1 MKKDSNMIER
11 LDEGL
16 APYRDEEKARQM
28 SAYMRNQY
36 PFLGIQTPVRRS
48 VTKPLFKAST
58 LDWDFVEALYDKPE
72 REYQVIAV
80 DYLAHHASS
89 LGPEDLA
96 RLKRLIETKSWWD
109 TVDAIA
115 SSLVGSIV
123 RRHPETLSVMD
134 AWIEDE
140 NLWVRRTA
148 ILHQLSFK
156 GETDETR
163 LFTYCRRCAN
173 EREFFIAKAIGW
185 ALRQYA
191 RTAPDRVMRFL
202 EETKLQALSVR
213 EASKHLEM
221 KEKMGDFE

>member
-1 MKKDSNMIER
+1 MLKR
-11 LDEGL
+11 LEQEL
-16 APYRDEEKARQM
+16 APHRDEDKARQM
-28 SAYMRNQY
+28 AAYMRNQY

-58 LDWDFVEALYDKPE
+58 LDWEFIEALYEKPE

-89 LGPEDLA
+89 LGPEDLK

-115 SSLVGSIV
+115 STLVGSIV
-123 RRHPETLSVMD
+123 RRHPETSSVMD
-134 AWIEDE
+134 EWIEDE

-156 GETDETR
+156 EETDEER
-163 LFTYCRRCAN
+163 LFAYCRRCAD

-191 RTAPDRVMRFL
+191 RTAPDRVRGFVAK
-202 EETKLQALSVR
+202 EKLQALSVR
-213 EASKHLEM
+213 EATKHLG
-221 KEKMGDFE
+221 KKKNSGDLG